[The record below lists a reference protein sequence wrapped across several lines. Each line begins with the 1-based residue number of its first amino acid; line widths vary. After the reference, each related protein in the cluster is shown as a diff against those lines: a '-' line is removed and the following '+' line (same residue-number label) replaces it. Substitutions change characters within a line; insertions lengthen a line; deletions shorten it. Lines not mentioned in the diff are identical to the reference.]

1 MSDPKNKQ
9 ALIVVDMQNGL
20 FHAPQP
26 PFEAH
31 RLLQNINQLIAY
43 AHLKHIPV
51 FAIRHVGGADTA
63 MAPHS
68 PMTQL
73 IAELNIDHDVDQVL
87 EKTRPNCFFQTDLEQ
102 RLKSLNIQ
110 ELIVCGLKTE
120 FCIDSTCRA
129 AKDLGFKV
137 QLISDAHSTVD
148 SAVLNAQLIIQH
160 HHQTLSQAFAQ
171 LKTCAEFCT

>member
-1 MSDPKNKQ
+1 MSALQNKQ

-31 RLLQNINQLIAY
+31 QLLQNINQLIEY
-43 AHLKHIPV
+43 AHLKDISV

-68 PMTQL
+68 LITQL
-73 IAELNIDHDVDQVL
+73 ITELNIDHDVDQVL

-129 AKDLGFKV
+129 GKDLGFKV

>member
-1 MSDPKNKQ
+1 MSDPQNKQ
-9 ALIVVDMQNGL
+9 ALIVLYMQNGW

-31 RLLQNINQLIAY
+31 QLLQKINQLIDY
-43 AHLKHIPV
+43 AHLKQIPV
-51 FAIRHVGGADTA
+51 FAIRHVGSDHTPLAST
-63 MAPHS
+63 S
-68 PMTQL
+68 PLTQF
-73 IAELNIDHDVDQVL
+73 IAELNIDHDLNQVL
-87 EKTRPNCFFQTDLEQ
+87 EKTCPNCFFQTDLEQ

-148 SAVLNAQLIIQH
+148 SAVLTAQRIIQH
-160 HHQTLSQAFAQ
+160 HHHTLSQAFVQ
-171 LKTCAEFCT
+171 LKTCAEFCI